1 MEFVKCFFKKLKNI
15 FIYKIIKSMSFL
27 NKSVNYSQTNFLKKN
42 ILSPLLKSYNEFLL
56 NMKQTDVFDKDVNTG
71 NSYDYLIP
79 NNNKKYYLFIMKKNT
94 LESQK
99 TNYEILYFFPDQY
112 NFEYKNDV
120 NIQMNISDFCLE
132 IDSVF
137 DDELLLEGYLYKNDD
152 KYEYLFTDI
161 LMKSKQIINV
171 SFNLRYIML
180 NEIIKKIGKER
191 LHYLNNHMTINIHP
205 IFDIENEKL
214 IKLFKNNFIYK
225 NQIDCIEKISQFSK
239 RRFICTKNDDI
250 ELKNIKIGKYTDVYN
265 VYNINSNNLEG
276 ILYIKGIQES
286 RTIKELFKN
295 VSIITLKCK
304 WNQNFCKW
312 QPVFD

>member
-1 MEFVKCFFKKLKNI
+1 
-15 FIYKIIKSMSFL
+15 MSFL

-56 NMKQTDVFDKDVNTG
+56 NTKQTDVFDKDVNTG

-152 KYEYLFTDI
+152 KYEYLLTDI

-180 NEIIKKIGKER
+180 NEIIKKIGRER

-239 RRFICTKNDDI
+239 RRFICTKNDNI